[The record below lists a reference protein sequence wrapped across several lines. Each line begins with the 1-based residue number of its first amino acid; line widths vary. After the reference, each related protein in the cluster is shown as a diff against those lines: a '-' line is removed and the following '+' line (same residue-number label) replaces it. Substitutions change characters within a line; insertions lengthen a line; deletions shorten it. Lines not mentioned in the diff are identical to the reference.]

1 MHILFYG
8 NMNASLESVRLFQNT
23 SMLNPWGVSSPL
35 LLSQLEFTHKVIMKF
50 GHLRH
55 WTFSYQGHRGPVVS
69 RPYHNT
75 NCQDLLL
82 NFSTR

>member
-1 MHILFYG
+1 MQILFYG
-8 NMNASLESVRLFQNT
+8 NMNASLDSVRLFQNT
-23 SMLNPWGVSSPL
+23 SK
-35 LLSQLEFTHKVIMKF
+35 LEFTHKVIMKF